1 MLPDFDDKALEEF
14 AAARI
19 AIVKA
24 QAEADTF
31 ARSKLD
37 AASAHLT
44 ALLDGQNRLGA
55 PPAADAFT
63 TAAEWREAEDQHTFA
78 SRRYAREIG
87 EAEQK
92 LAQLRTEHQ
101 QMLEVI
107 PALRRQLL
115 KRVLA
120 AMNDRIVTQI
130 KETARLAAVRQSLL
144 NRVPREEWHGVLGE
158 VDLAAPHYKAQHGGY
173 ADVSTFQAS
182 AMCDGIGPD
191 KSAALAAE
199 LPLF

>member
-1 MLPDFDDKALEEF
+1 MPPDLDDKALEEF
-14 AAARI
+14 AASRV

-24 QAEADTF
+24 QAEADAF
-31 ARSKLD
+31 ARSELD

-55 PPAADAFT
+55 PPAPDAFA
-63 TAAEWREAEDQHTFA
+63 TAVEWREAEDQHTFA
-78 SRRYAREIG
+78 SRRYVREIG

-92 LAQLRTEHQ
+92 LSQLRTEHQ

-120 AMNDRIVTQI
+120 SMNDRIVAQI
-130 KETARLAAVRQSLL
+130 RETARLATVRQSLL
-144 NRVPREEWHGVLGE
+144 NRVPREEWHAVLGE
-158 VDLAAPHYKAQHGGY
+158 ADLAAPHYKAQHGGY
-173 ADVSTFQAS
+173 ADVSTFQVS
-182 AMCDGIGPD
+182 AMCNGIGPD
-191 KSAALAAE
+191 KSAAIVAE